1 MAQPRVALDVALI
14 NPHAPCPYTFNEA
27 ALCLQASIRAAGHAC
42 ALHVNRSDSAG
53 RAIVLGALPPHLPAV
68 EQLDPRRTAIFN
80 FEQLGAASS
89 VTGESYAPW
98 LRRWLVVDYHS
109 ENIAWLR
116 AQHPAQRALELP
128 VVPGPA
134 IAFHP
139 GRPLEPVNDVLFFGT
154 LSPRREEIIRRL
166 REAGLSVEVVAGA
179 FGDELTPAIKRAR
192 LVLHVHYYER
202 GLFPVARILQP
213 VAQGVPLVCEDS
225 VHSQLN
231 DWSRSGIVFAPYE
244 QLAAACAALVSAARE
259 RDERARANQ
268 AFAAA
273 LDFATPFERLLR
285 EMDLAPPPG
294 IEAPQL
300 LAAPPLPQDEIEAE
314 LAREATELPE
324 AHETP
329 PPLKLVERV
338 PGQGRY
344 GLWIVV
350 LLVLFS
356 AFTIWQGLQAL
367 MRVP

>member
-1 MAQPRVALDVALI
+1 MGPLRLALGVALI
-14 NPHAPCPYTFNEA
+14 NPHAPRPYTFTEA
-27 ALCLQASIRAAGHAC
+27 ALCLQASIRAAGC
-42 ALHVNRSDSAG
+42 SSELHVNRSDSAG

-89 VTGESYAPW
+89 IAGDSYAPW
-98 LRRWLVVDYHS
+98 LRRWMVIDYHS

-116 AQHPAQRALELP
+116 ARHPGQRALELP
-128 VVPGPA
+128 LVPGPA
-134 IAFHP
+134 IAF
-139 GRPLEPVNDVLFFGT
+139 RPELAHAPVNDVLFYGT
-154 LSPRREEIIRRL
+154 LSPRREEILRRL
-166 REAGLSVEVVAGA
+166 REAGLAVEVVAGA
-179 FGDELTPAIKRAR
+179 FGEELTPAIRRAR
-192 LVLHVHYYER
+192 VVLHVHYYER

-225 VHSQLN
+225 LHSQLN

-244 QLAAACAALVSAARE
+244 QLADACAALASDARE
-259 RDERARANQ
+259 REQRAAANR

-285 EMDLAPPPG
+285 EMDWLPPPG
-294 IEAPQL
+294 IEPPQL
-300 LAAPPLPQDEIEAE
+300 LAAPPAPLDEIEAE
-314 LAREATELPE
+314 AAREATELPE

-329 PPLKLVERV
+329 PPVKLVERV

-344 GLWIVV
+344 GLWVVV

-356 AFTIWQGLQAL
+356 VFTIWQGLQSL